1 MTAVIIKEGETK
13 PIAKMIIPGRRA
25 LGEKW
30 QEVTIAVK
38 DDKIQVTENVP
49 AEAPATGTPIFTLG
63 MGQLSTEEHNFILGH
78 AYQEQEYRKRKPRRR
93 PVTDAEIEEM
103 VNKIWLD
110 WCEMKAKALAGKTHS
125 GPGLFNQRESAAI
138 KNWSGVKA

>member
-1 MTAVIIKEGETK
+1 MTHVIIKEPEAK
-13 PIAKMIIPGRRA
+13 PIAKMVIPGRRA

-38 DDKIQVTENVP
+38 DDQIQVTENVP
-49 AEAPATGTPIFTLG
+49 TEAPPGERAVFTFG
-63 MGQLSTEEHNFILGH
+63 MGQLSPEEHNYIIGA
-78 AYQEQEYRKRKPRRR
+78 AYQRQEYEKRKPRRR
-93 PVTDAEIEEM
+93 PVTDAEIEQM
-103 VNKIWLD
+103 VNKIWQD

-125 GPGLFNQRESAAI
+125 GPGLFNQRESAPI